1 MATIVRII
9 PDKYEMKRK
18 QPKTIGVIGSLVY
31 LFVIIVFVISPF
43 CIIYPVGILG
53 CISYV
58 PMGIGLFWLIRY
70 FLIFGG
76 YGSNEEV
83 RILSKLLT
91 AMWSVCL
98 GFAVL
103 GFFLI
108 PSKPHVGEVLA
119 FYSFLTVVVVLFEK
133 RKLLNY
139 RVYAFYSSVTSN
151 FRQYL
156 RLLFMSMVL
165 VPVAVSAVTFD
176 RSSDMNLLCI
186 CILLQLIYIIILSQS
201 LICLKNKSLIG
212 CLIISYG
219 FILIAFGGILYI
231 LEVLQF
237 HPMWIKATD
246 DSLSLVFFSL
256 IIGVVATIIF
266 VILGLKK
273 KNV

>member
-1 MATIVRII
+1 
-9 PDKYEMKRK
+9 
-18 QPKTIGVIGSLVY
+18 
-31 LFVIIVFVISPF
+31 
-43 CIIYPVGILG
+43 
-53 CISYV
+53 
-58 PMGIGLFWLIRY
+58 
-70 FLIFGG
+70 
-76 YGSNEEV
+76 
-83 RILSKLLT
+83 
-91 AMWSVCL
+91 
-98 GFAVL
+98 
-103 GFFLI
+103 
-108 PSKPHVGEVLA
+108 
-119 FYSFLTVVVVLFEK
+119 
-133 RKLLNY
+133 
-139 RVYAFYSSVTSN
+139 
-151 FRQYL
+151 
-156 RLLFMSMVL
+156 MSMVL